1 MTTILSIE
9 DNLINKNLIRRY
21 FRNSDIQLLE
31 ADTGNEGI
39 EAAKTEHPDLIL
51 LDFNL
56 PDMDGRK
63 VAHSIREMKDYDNVP
78 IIGLTAYDNRTL
90 RLQMLTEGFDEVL
103 YKPVN
108 VAMLMQTVKA
118 HLSR

>member
-1 MTTILSIE
+1 MVTILSIE

-21 FRNSDIQLLE
+21 FRNSEIQLLE

-39 EAAKTEHPDLIL
+39 NAVKEKRPDLIL

-56 PDMDGRK
+56 PDMDGK
-63 VAHSIREMKDYDNVP
+63 EVAHIIREMGDFENTP
-78 IIGLTAYDNRTL
+78 IIGLTAYDNRVL
-90 RLQMLTEGFDEVL
+90 RLQMLTEGFNDVL

-108 VAMLMQTVKA
+108 AAMLMQTVKQ
-118 HLSR
+118 HLSH